1 MNIGIDIDDTI
12 SNTFETFLPYM
23 QKFVEQD
30 LNRKLDL
37 NLSSRTDYYNIMEK
51 YNLSEEE
58 ARTFWVNYYVEILE
72 SVKPRKSSV
81 EVINYLKEKG
91 HKILLITA
99 RFDDGIVDVKAITE
113 KWLEQNKINYDKLI
127 INSHN
132 KLETAKEEKIDIFID
147 DSIRNC
153 EMVSSGN
160 IKAYMFSTQ
169 NNSYYENEN
178 IEKVISWNELYE
190 KIKEVI

>member
-23 QKFVEQD
+23 KKFVEQD

-37 NLSSRTDYYNIMEK
+37 NLSSKIDYYNIIEK
-51 YNLSEEE
+51 YGISEEE
-58 ARTFWVNYYVEILE
+58 ARTFWVNYYVLILE
-72 SVKPRKSSV
+72 TVKPRKSAV
-81 EVINYLKEKG
+81 EVINTLKEKG
-91 HKILLITA
+91 HKVFLITA
-99 RFDDGIVDVKAITE
+99 RLDDGIVDVKAITK
-113 KWLEQNKINYDKLI
+113 KWLEANRINYDKLI

-132 KLETAKEEKIDIFID
+132 KLETAKQENINLFID

-153 EMVSSGN
+153 EMVSSGD
-160 IKAYMFSTQ
+160 IKTYMFSTE
-169 NNSYYENEN
+169 NNSYYENEK
-178 IEKVISWNELYE
+178 IEKVISWDEFYE

>member
-12 SNTFETFLPYM
+12 SNTFETFLPYIK
-23 QKFVEQD
+23 KFIEQD

-37 NLSSRTDYYNIMEK
+37 NLSSRTDYYNIIEK
-51 YNLSEEE
+51 YGLSEEE
-58 ARTFWVNYYVEILE
+58 ARIFWETYYVEILE
-72 SVKPRKSSV
+72 SVKPKKSAV
-81 EVINYLKEKG
+81 EVIKYLKEKG
-91 HKILLITA
+91 NKIILITA
-99 RFDDGIVDVKAITE
+99 RFDDGIVDVKAITK
-113 KWLEQNKINYDKLI
+113 KWLEANNIKYDKLI

-132 KLETAKEEKIDIFID
+132 KLETAKMEKIDIFID

-160 IKAYMFSTQ
+160 INAYMFSTQ
-169 NNSYYENEN
+169 NNAYYKNDN
-178 IEKVISWNELYE
+178 IEKIVSWDEFYG

>member
-23 QKFVEQD
+23 KKFVEQD

-37 NLSSRTDYYNIMEK
+37 NLSSKIDYYNIIEK
-51 YNLSEEE
+51 YGISEEE
-58 ARTFWVNYYVEILE
+58 ARLFWVSYYVLILE
-72 SVKPRKSSV
+72 TVKPRKSAV
-81 EVINYLKEKG
+81 EVINFLKEKG
-91 HKILLITA
+91 HKIFLITA

-113 KWLEQNKINYDKLI
+113 KWLEENKINYDKLI

-132 KLETAKEEKIDIFID
+132 KLETTKQENINLFID

-160 IKAYMFSTQ
+160 IKAYMFLSK

-178 IEKVISWNELYE
+178 IEKVVSWNELYE

>member
-12 SNTFETFLPYM
+12 SNTFETFLPYI
-23 QKFVEQD
+23 QKFVEED

-51 YNLSEEE
+51 YDLSEEE

-72 SVKPRKSSV
+72 NVKPKESAV
-81 EVINYLKEKG
+81 EVINLLKEKG
-91 HKILLITA
+91 HSIFLITA

-113 KWLEQNKINYDKLI
+113 KWLEANKINYDKLI

-132 KLETAKEEKIDIFID
+132 KLETAKEEKINIFID

-153 EMVSSGN
+153 EMVSSEN
-160 IKAYMFSTQ
+160 IKAYMFLSK

-178 IEKVISWNELYE
+178 IEKVVSWNELYE

>member
-23 QKFVEQD
+23 KKFIEHD
-30 LNRKLDL
+30 LNRELDL
-37 NLSSRTDYYNIMEK
+37 KLSSRTDYYNIMEK
-51 YNLSEEE
+51 YGLSEEE

-72 SVKPRKSSV
+72 NVKPKEFAV

-99 RFDDGIVDVKAITE
+99 RFDDGIVNVKAITE
-113 KWLEQNKINYDKLI
+113 KWLEVNKINYDKLI

-132 KLETAKEEKIDIFID
+132 KLEIAKEEKIDIFVD

-160 IKAYMFSTQ
+160 IKTYMFLSK
-169 NNSYYENEN
+169 NNSYYENEK